1 MRMKVRDRSECEML
15 LTPEGRAA
23 LPLWRQL
30 HIYFDPF
37 ALFMDASL
45 GPAWRRQHA
54 LSFNRARRGLLLAYI
69 RRWLLI
75 AGVLFLGIAW
85 TDAYAPF
92 VVIPAAGFGIGCSIA
107 LVVVVCAGATYL
119 LLGPPQ

>member
-1 MRMKVRDRSECEML
+1 ML
-15 LTPEGRAA
+15 LTREGRAA

-30 HIYFDPF
+30 LIYLDPF

-54 LSFNRARRGLLLAYI
+54 LSFNRARRGILLTYI

-75 AGVLFLGIAW
+75 AAVSFLGIACN
-85 TDAYAPF
+85 DAYAPF

-107 LVVVVCAGATYL
+107 IVVAVCAGATYL
-119 LLGPPQ
+119 LLGPPK